1 MRNFSFFLSFLL
13 IFVVACGPAVS
24 QSPPAPIGPQ
34 SCVVDSDCVCG
45 GIDKATDDCFVGNK
59 DYAKDNVDFG
69 RDCPDFCAGIA
80 GHLETKCV
88 KNTCQN
94 VVREG
99 GLGAPVACTM
109 DAKVCPDGSSVG
121 RQGPSCEFAPCPGEQ
136 VGCTKELKICPDGTG
151 VGRTGPN
158 CEFEPCPTADLSN
171 AHWLCEDGSWKEDAS
186 DCFVNKCLSKA
197 DCQMIGVK
205 GICGP
210 YKIAAPTS
218 MHKPPVFY
226 ENRCGKEPCSVL
238 MPACADPT
246 RTVPFYTGV
255 DCVEGACILREKES
269 AKECDTAADC
279 APAPTCHPKTCVPLA
294 QAKASSGMACTMNCE
309 PGTLDCGQGSCGCVN
324 NKCVARLN
332 ENQI

>member
-1 MRNFSFFLSFLL
+1 MPS
-13 IFVVACGPAVS
+13 VVN
-24 QSPPAPIGPQ
+24 QSPT
-34 SCVVDSDCVCG
+34 SCVADADCTCG
-45 GIDKATDDCFVGNK
+45 GIDKNTENCFVGNK

-69 RDCPDFCAGIA
+69 RDCPDFCTGIA

-99 GLGAPVACTM
+99 GLAGAPQVACTM
-109 DAKVCPDGSSVG
+109 DAKVCPDGSAVG
-121 RQGPSCEFAPCPGEQ
+121 REGPNCEFAPCPGEGSSEQ
-136 VGCTKELKICPDGTG
+136 VRGCTKELHICPDGTG

-158 CEFEPCPTADLSN
+158 CEFEACPTADLSS
-171 AHWLCEDGSWKEDAS
+171 AHWLCEDGSWKGDAS
-186 DCFVNKCLSKA
+186 DCFNNTCLTKA

-226 ENRCGKEPCSVL
+226 ENRCGQEPCSQI
-238 MPACADPT
+238 MAKCAAPDT
-246 RTVPFYTGV
+246 LAPFYTGV
-255 DCVEGACILREKES
+255 DCVESKCILREKES

-279 APAPTCHPKTCVPLA
+279 TPASGCHPSTCVPIGSEPV
-294 QAKASSGMACTMNCE
+294 SSEPVACTMNCA

-324 NKCVARLN
+324 NKCVAQF
-332 ENQI
+332 NQ